1 MAEAAQGG
9 GPQNPGFA
17 HTRTQARR
25 AAQAQRHA
33 GGASAPLDGDA
44 GKGRPPGLK
53 RVGRPS
59 RIDHLSSVTHQGKMR
74 CMIDQG
80 TFTAQTFSNFLNR
93 SVQAARGRKLMQSV
107 DHLRVDHRKAVQA

>member
-1 MAEAAQGG
+1 M
-9 GPQNPGFA
+9 
-17 HTRTQARR
+17 RR
-25 AAQAQRHA
+25 
-33 GGASAPLDGDA
+33 L
-44 GKGRPPGLK
+44 
-53 RVGRPS
+53 S

-80 TFTAQTFSNFLNR
+80 TFTAQTFSKFLNR